1 MATQPPPALA
11 ASTMNALA
19 HAVEAL
25 YTPLANP
32 LAELAALR
40 SAELIGEALPRD
52 EPDRSALALAAL
64 LAGYAV
70 GSTGFA
76 VHHAVSQTIVRVAG
90 APHAETNA
98 VMLPHFAAM
107 MASRAPAELGAL
119 ATALG
124 DPEGEPEAAAPNI
137 ARLAARSGHTRL
149 STLGVGE
156 EHLPQVVEAA
166 LRHPALGNTPD
177 PPDAEELLAVLER
190 AL

>member
-1 MATQPPPALA
+1 
-11 ASTMNALA
+11 MNALA
-19 HAVEAL
+19 HAMEAL

-52 EPDRSALALAAL
+52 EPDRPALALAAL

-70 GSTGFA
+70 GSAGLA

-90 APHAETNA
+90 SPHAETNA
-98 VMLPHFAAM
+98 VMLPHFAAL
-107 MASRAPAELGAL
+107 MASRAPTELGAL
-119 ATALG
+119 AAALG
-124 DPEGEPEAAAPNI
+124 DPEGTPEAAAPNI
-137 ARLAARSGHTRL
+137 ARLAARSGHVRL

-156 EHLPQVVEAA
+156 EQLPRVVEAV
-166 LRHPALGNTPD
+166 LEHPALGLTPD
-177 PPDAEELLAVLER
+177 PPDADELLGLLER